1 MSLLG
6 FEDVMKADPSA
17 MTKAAADWTAMAGK
31 YQAVQRRLENEVL
44 AVTGNQGLWLGST
57 ASAADLHVSR
67 TKQQSIDAQ
76 TEARAVASIITDARN
91 DFEAAQ
97 KKLKQAVADARAD
110 GMKVTG
116 TGTVVF
122 DVGALDPAT
131 KQAYHH
137 DPDYQQERGEAAGR
151 WAQRIRICLEEATA
165 ADQRAALQLRRAARV
180 GDLTNEFN
188 GGAVGGG
195 DEADGRR
202 AADLASRLKDGKTLT
217 PEELAELNN
226 LMKANSGSPVYGQT
240 LLNALGPE
248 GTLLL
253 ADELEVRL
261 NDRNGKLKGE
271 YGELQTNLANTIA
284 GATRDTGGKFY
295 QDFRKGL
302 QEAGVK
308 NINARHFG
316 GKSEPIYGYQTLA
329 TLLQKGNAGYGAQFL
344 NDLGTD
350 VLAAERDNKNRWSA
364 HQFNGPRPDLEYDPV
379 NGVLKLMGQNPEAAT
394 QFLDPKG
401 PGAEDRL
408 KYLLRDR
415 EWPTS
420 YVNTLYGPPMV
431 DKTTHQEGLAAALE
445 AAATGDAPGE
455 GTHNGGPHTPAQARV
470 MQGVIEALDGDA
482 KGSEIHD
489 DLKMPLANALSDY
502 VDDTHRILSDHVSS
516 GGGGVREENGAGHL
530 DGGADSL
537 TRVLRGVSDEPEAYA
552 LLYTSE
558 RARTAEL
565 IGALPAD
572 PGADRSVV
580 DVPAQRVGTA
590 LGAYDAI
597 RTDVILDN
605 KDERMEW
612 ADKTG
617 SLASSMNGTVTGFI
631 PEVGDIAGTLVDM
644 GIEKWADDVKKDA
657 QHTGNKEASD
667 SHFAALNQSKEMAR
681 GWGQAN
687 GDTTGQR
694 TDLVYSNI
702 ALGHTSGHAN
712 AMSALGRNGQE

>member
-17 MTKAAADWTAMAGK
+17 MAKAAADWTAMAGK
-31 YQAVQRRLENEVL
+31 YQQIQHRLETEVL
-44 AVTGNQGLWLGST
+44 AFTGNQGLWMGST
-57 ASAADLHVSR
+57 ASAANQHVSVTR
-67 TKQQSIDAQ
+67 QQSIDAQ
-76 TEARAVASIITDARN
+76 TEAKAVASIITDAKS
-91 DFEAAQ
+91 DFESAQ
-97 KKLKQAVADARAD
+97 KKLKQAVADAQAD

-116 TGTVVF
+116 TGAVMF

-131 KQAYHH
+131 KQEYRH
-137 DPDYQQERGEAAGR
+137 DRDYQQERGEAAGQ
-151 WAQRIRICLEEATA
+151 WAQKIKTYVEEATA
-165 ADQRAALQLRRAARV
+165 ADQRAALQLRRAAKV
-180 GDLTNEFN
+180 GDLSNEFN
-188 GGAVGGG
+188 GRAVGGG

-202 AADLASRLKDGKTLT
+202 AAELAARLKEGKTLT
-217 PEELAELNN
+217 PEEFAELNN

-261 NDRNGKLKGE
+261 NDRDGKNKGE

-284 GATRDTGGKFY
+284 GATRDTNGKFY

-308 NINARHFG
+308 NVNERHFG
-316 GKSEPIYGYQTLA
+316 GGAEPIYGYQTLT
-329 TLLQKGNAGYGAQFL
+329 TLLQHGNAGYGSQFL

-350 VLAAERDNKNRWSA
+350 ILGAERDKNRWAS

-379 NGVLKLMGQNPEAAT
+379 NGVLKLMGQNPDAAT
-394 QFLDPKG
+394 MFLDPKA
-401 PGAEDRL
+401 PGADDRL

-431 DKTTHQEGLAAALE
+431 DKTTHQDGLAAALE
-445 AAATGDAPGE
+445 AAATGNVPGQ

-470 MQGVIEALDGDA
+470 MEGVISALDGGG

-502 VDDTHRILSDHVSS
+502 VDDTHKILSDHVSS
-516 GGGGVREENGAGHL
+516 GSGGVREENGEGHL

-537 TRVLRGVSDEPEAYA
+537 VRVLRGVSDEPEAYA
-552 LLYTSE
+552 LLYGAE
-558 RARTAEL
+558 RAKAAEI
-565 IGALPAD
+565 IGGLPAD
-572 PGADRSVV
+572 PRAERDVV
-580 DVPAQRVGTA
+580 DLPAQRVGTA

-597 RTDVILDN
+597 RSDVILDN
-605 KDERMEW
+605 KDDRMEW
-612 ADKTG
+612 ADKT
-617 SLASSMNGTVTGFI
+617 SSFASSMNGTVTGFI

-644 GIEKWADDVKKDA
+644 GIEQWADDVKKDA
-657 QHTGNKEASD
+657 QDAGNKSSSD
-667 SHFAALNQSKEMAR
+667 HHFAALNQSKEMAL
-681 GWGQAN
+681 GWGRAN
-687 GDTTGQR
+687 GYTTDAR
-694 TDLVYSNI
+694 ADLVYSNI
-702 ALGHTSGHAN
+702 ENGHTNGHAN
-712 AMSALGRNGQE
+712 AMSALGRNGQQ